1 MILFS
6 GFLIKKEYFTGSPIV
21 VMAVSNST
29 TTKEEL
35 VSDLSLQVKK

>member
-6 GFLIKKEYFTGSPIV
+6 GFLIKKEYVTGSPIV
-21 VMAVSNST
+21 VMAVSSSA

-35 VSDLSLQVKK
+35 VSDISLQVKK

>member
-6 GFLIKKEYFTGSPIV
+6 GFLIKKEYCMGSPIV
-21 VMAVSNST
+21 VMAVSSSA

-35 VSDLSLQVKK
+35 VSDISLQVEK